1 MEKPAELEYLLKEID
16 VLYNDLALAESRKS
30 VLETKIKKYLEE
42 KVNVLK
48 DVYIEIKIFVYYRE
62 IYTLNDKIKDLQDK
76 IEKEKTR

>member
-62 IYTLNDKIKDLQDK
+62 IYTLNDKIKDLQEK